1 MVNVYALVKRRPPIT
16 LIVDMIYPF
25 IEKGNI
31 EFQEEQQKNMSKKN
45 WDSGQ
50 T

>member
-1 MVNVYALVKRRPPIT
+1 MLNVYALVKRRQPIT

-31 EFQEEQQKNMSKKN
+31 EFKEEQQQKNMSKEN
-45 WDSGQ
+45 
-50 T
+50 